1 MSLCLQPG
9 KLLKKKCINNTTKKR
24 EIMDNACNFCGSD
37 QIDIEDLR
45 PHNFGNELTGDDL
58 GQICNYC
65 FETYIK

>member
-1 MSLCLQPG
+1 
-9 KLLKKKCINNTTKKR
+9 
-24 EIMDNACNFCGSD
+24 MDNACNFCGSD

-45 PHNFGNELTGDDL
+45 PHNFGNELTGEDL